1 MLYSNIFKEMDQLTP
16 LEELMLKNLLGHLNN
31 NQDDNKKLHEIEL
44 SDKSLIKLFRD
55 LTNNTDEEDFDK
67 KDEEN
72 TEYTSKNNSSYDKSI
87 LEVFGYMNYE
97 QYAVS
102 EDSGL
107 KIYREAEGLVYE
119 DGSLVEMSNE
129 LLKQRFSI
137 QDIEKEPEEYRI
149 YLKHNEVLDAYL
161 NGQEVYAE
169 MAGSA
174 YRFSKHS
181 EEYDLTSLSFQTIF
195 ELITKGLWYRMK

>member
-55 LTNNTDEEDFDK
+55 LTNNTDEEDFDKKDEEDFDK

-161 NGQEVYAE
+161 NGQEVY
-169 MAGSA
+169 
-174 YRFSKHS
+174 
-181 EEYDLTSLSFQTIF
+181 
-195 ELITKGLWYRMK
+195 